1 MYDQELALEIL
12 RQIHLSVQTIQKRF
26 QPIQSVEDFTNSEI
40 GLEKLDA
47 ICMQLIA
54 IGESLKNLDK
64 VTENALLLNYPE
76 IEWKKVKGMRDTI
89 THHYFDLNSEAIFLV
104 CQQHIPELEQTLL
117 KMIIDLDKKKLSE
130 SKL

>member
-1 MYDQELALEIL
+1 MYEQELALEIL
-12 RQIHLSVQTIQKRF
+12 RQIHISVQTIQKRF
-26 QPIQSVEDFTNSEI
+26 QPIQSVEDFTNSET

-76 IEWKKVKGMRDTI
+76 IEWKKVKGMRDII
-89 THHYFDLNSEAIFLV
+89 THHYFDLNSEAIFEV
-104 CQQHIPELEQTLL
+104 CQQRIPELEQTLQ
-117 KMIIDLDKKKLSE
+117 KMIIDLDEKKLSE